1 MLPALLASMA
11 SGETFSF
18 HKLTRRHAI
27 RLSPPGGSSVEE
39 CSIAVGEIVGFE
51 SIKSAARMNSA
62 VVIFLDSVDKANQLL
77 ESGVVIQGT
86 FTPVLS
92 LVSPAKK
99 IMISNVPPFLK
110 NEMLEK
116 ELGRHG
122 KLVSPIKMIP
132 ISSKSPHLKH
142 VMSFRRQVLMIPK
155 KSNEELNLIFK
166 FKVDDFEYTVHV
178 TSETMKCFGC
188 GSVGHL
194 IRSCPD
200 KTNNSQL
207 AANVAEQAS
216 VSADT
221 SDVLPKDPPGN
232 VQIVQREGNEVN
244 NQENEVLEN
253 TVSKKSEQKACSDLN
268 ADLNVGETATGVVE
282 SVLCND
288 IDAMIDREVGKMST
302 KRKNREN
309 KENLQQVT
317 KVSKLNLMCASSQSE
332 DGLME
337 TQESEY
343 EGSSDTQ
350 VDMDCA
356 YPFSKIRSFLQSTK
370 GMRSVKV
377 EDFFP
382 DLKLFLDSVRLLMKN
397 PEQSDQCIFTDQEI
411 YRLKKLLVKVR
422 AQLSEVKE

>member
-1 MLPALLASMA
+1 
-11 SGETFSF
+11 
-18 HKLTRRHAI
+18 
-27 RLSPPGGSSVEE
+27 
-39 CSIAVGEIVGFE
+39 
-51 SIKSAARMNSA
+51 
-62 VVIFLDSVDKANQLL
+62 
-77 ESGVVIQGT
+77 
-86 FTPVLS
+86 
-92 LVSPAKK
+92 
-99 IMISNVPPFLK
+99 
-110 NEMLEK
+110 
-116 ELGRHG
+116 
-122 KLVSPIKMIP
+122 
-132 ISSKSPHLKH
+132 
-142 VMSFRRQVLMIPK
+142 MIPK

-244 NQENEVLEN
+244 SQENEVLEN

-337 TQESEY
+337 RQESEY